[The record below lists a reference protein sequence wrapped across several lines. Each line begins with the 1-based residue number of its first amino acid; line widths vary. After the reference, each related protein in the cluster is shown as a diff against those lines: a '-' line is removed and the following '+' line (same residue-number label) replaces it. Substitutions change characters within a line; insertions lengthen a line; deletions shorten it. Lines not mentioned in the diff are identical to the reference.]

1 VGRLAAD
8 LGLSLRAKFGHN
20 EYCSADVA
28 QWLERLSVAQEVVGS
43 IPIIRPKFYGVVV
56 VCSALN
62 VGFVFPFL
70 R

>member
-1 VGRLAAD
+1 MSVR
-8 LGLSLRAKFGHN
+8 
-20 EYCSADVA
+20 SADVA